1 MVSHR
6 LQLPFLKAKLNNAG
20 TCSEGNV
27 IERSTDGLN
36 FQPLATYPPN
46 QNTGTDGFLHSG
58 TRYYYR
64 VRAQSNGGESGPSNV
79 ASAVAPQVLKS
90 RVVN

>member
-1 MVSHR
+1 MT
-6 LQLPFLKAKLNNAG
+6 AKPNRNPNLELGSAIILAWQNNAG
-20 TCSEGNV
+20 TCLEGNL
-27 IERSTDGLN
+27 IERSTDGVN

-64 VRAQSNGGESGPSNV
+64 VRAQSNGGQSGPSNI
-79 ASAVAPQVLKS
+79 ASAVAP
-90 RVVN
+90 

>member
-1 MVSHR
+1 MTATQDHSPV
-6 LQLPFLKAKLNNAG
+6 LQLGSAVDLAWQNNAG

-27 IERSTDGLN
+27 IERSTDGVN
-36 FQPLATYPPN
+36 FQTLATYPPN
-46 QNTGTDGFLHSG
+46 QNTGTDGFLNSG

-79 ASAVAPQVLKS
+79 ASAVAP
-90 RVVN
+90 